1 LKAICSCH
9 GQPIVNN
16 QNDIVSIL
24 LEDDHSR
31 SYLMM
36 PVRMKNDGSA
46 DVLVNKDKKD
56 FEKDKDSEEVKSVW
70 TSLNTY
76 RTFKKKTYGY
86 FKALIDLSAELCLGR
101 NGKALANLQD
111 MYNFDT
117 VKIIVKD
124 RKLPYDVRA
133 LFMRILLNMHMD
145 REPLEPI
152 QIPS

>member
-1 LKAICSCH
+1 M
-9 GQPIVNN
+9 
-16 QNDIVSIL
+16 
-24 LEDDHSR
+24 EDETHR

-46 DVLVNKDKKD
+46 DVLMDEDGYSKEKAGDSWPWVNLRCY
-56 FEKDKDSEEVKSVW
+56 S
-70 TSLNTY
+70 TM
-76 RTFKKKTYGY
+76 KKKIYEY

-101 NGKALANLQD
+101 NNKALEQLQD

-124 RKLPYDVRA
+124 VELPYSVRA
-133 LFMRILLNMHMD
+133 LFMRMLLNMHMD

-152 QIPS
+152 